1 MPPTTTGVGAV
12 EPACAW
18 IQGPAGRLAGVH
30 RPVSFHADAGSGG
43 RTDVAGGPSDG
54 AGVGWGKRDL
64 TSTGVGVIFSPSVT
78 RMRKMVTYR
87 MRLIRGRLAQLR
99 LSQHDLASALG
110 VSQPTVNAILTGRRA
125 APAGFKARAVQAL
138 DRLERIEQAVA
149 EARAKA
155 VEEMGAAEC
164 NRAGDEPI
172 DVEALPEVL
181 FVDDV
186 AALLRCSR
194 STLERRV
201 KTRAFA
207 LAPIRGI
214 DKRWR
219 WSKTA
224 VLQWL
229 ALGGPSGAP
238 ARGRRSR
245 TA

>member
-1 MPPTTTGVGAV
+1 MT
-12 EPACAW
+12 
-18 IQGPAGRLAGVH
+18 
-30 RPVSFHADAGSGG
+30 S
-43 RTDVAGGPSDG
+43 
-54 AGVGWGKRDL
+54 RDI
-64 TSTGVGVIFSPSVT
+64 GVIFSPPIT
-78 RMRKMVTYR
+78 RKRKVVTYR
-87 MRLIRGRLAQLR
+87 IRLIRGRLAQLG

-110 VSQPTVNAILTGRRA
+110 LSQPTVNAVLTGRRA
-125 APAGFKARAVQAL
+125 PRAGFEARAIRAL
-138 DRLERIEQAVA
+138 DRLERIELAAA

-164 NRAGDEPI
+164 NQTGDEPI
-172 DVEALPEVL
+172 DVAALPEVL
-181 FVDDV
+181 FLDDM
-186 AALLRCSR
+186 AALMRCSR

-201 KTRAFA
+201 KARTFA

>member
-1 MPPTTTGVGAV
+1 MRRN
-12 EPACAW
+12 
-18 IQGPAGRLAGVH
+18 II
-30 RPVSFHADAGSGG
+30 
-43 RTDVAGGPSDG
+43 TDG
-54 AGVGWGKRDL
+54 
-64 TSTGVGVIFSPSVT
+64 I
-78 RMRKMVTYR
+78 
-87 MRLIRGRLAQLR
+87 RLIRGRLAQLG

-110 VSQPTVNAILTGRRA
+110 LSQPTVNAILTGRRS
-125 APAGFKARAVQAL
+125 APAGFKARAIRAL
-138 DRLERIEQAVA
+138 NWLERVELAAA
-149 EARAKA
+149 EARARA
-155 VEEMGAAEC
+155 VEEMGAAAC
-164 NRAGDEPI
+164 NQDGDEPI

-181 FVDDV
+181 FLDDM

-201 KTRAFA
+201 KAGVFP
-207 LAPIRGI
+207 LAPIQGI

-229 ALGGPSGAP
+229 ALGGPSGAR

>member
-1 MPPTTTGVGAV
+1 
-12 EPACAW
+12 
-18 IQGPAGRLAGVH
+18 
-30 RPVSFHADAGSGG
+30 
-43 RTDVAGGPSDG
+43 
-54 AGVGWGKRDL
+54 
-64 TSTGVGVIFSPSVT
+64 
-78 RMRKMVTYR
+78 
-87 MRLIRGRLAQLR
+87 MRLIRGRLAQLG

-110 VSQPTVNAILTGRRA
+110 LSQPTVNAILTGRRA
-125 APAGFKARAVQAL
+125 PRAGFEVRAIRAL
-138 DRLERIEQAVA
+138 NRLERIEQAAA

-164 NRAGDEPI
+164 NQTGDEPI

-181 FVDDV
+181 FVEDM
-186 AALLRCSR
+186 AALMRCSR

-201 KTRAFA
+201 KARAFP

-229 ALGGPSGAP
+229 ALGGPSGKP